1 MYQPAIGKKPNILC
15 YISEVAGY
23 GKLYIIWLLL
33 VQMILGI
40 SSVFY
45 TLLRF

>member
-1 MYQPAIGKKPNILC
+1 MKENKKDNQTTALHF
-15 YISEVAGY
+15 ISEVAGY

-33 VQMILGI
+33 VQMILGT